1 MAIDHQKV
9 SRVTVASWQF
19 TFVRHDG
26 EDVVAQVRNTA
37 SHFAHEHHLWL
48 SKISAFSHQTWTIRH
63 RKLPKVVLLGLG
75 GQNFQVFEPW

>member
-37 SHFAHEHHLWL
+37 SHFAHEHHL
-48 SKISAFSHQTWTIRH
+48 
-63 RKLPKVVLLGLG
+63 
-75 GQNFQVFEPW
+75 